1 MKKSFLSSLLLGV
14 FFVTSI
20 GMLTSC
26 KDYDDDISTNT
37 NAITKLQEQVTT
49 LKSALDQAQKDA
61 TAAHANFVAKQEL
74 STALA
79 NSEAYKALQ
88 AEMKSL
94 VKADQL
100 SKAIADCEEAIAK
113 KYVTTLSS

>member
-37 NAITKLQEQVTT
+37 SAITKLQEQVTT
-49 LKSALDQAQKDA
+49 LKSALDQAQRQFGIRICLEKFQLPSLFN
-61 TAAHANFVAKQEL
+61 AHGQCL
-74 STALA
+74 GLI
-79 NSEAYKALQ
+79 L
-88 AEMKSL
+88 
-94 VKADQL
+94 
-100 SKAIADCEEAIAK
+100 EETVCSQCRTEIHEEVMYGAMA
-113 KYVTTLSS
+113 

>member
-37 NAITKLQEQVTT
+37 SAITKLQEQVTT

-61 TAAHANFVAKQEL
+61 LLHTLNSWKSRNFLLLWPTRKPTRL
-74 STALA
+74 CRLR
-79 NSEAYKALQ
+79 
-88 AEMKSL
+88 
-94 VKADQL
+94 
-100 SKAIADCEEAIAK
+100 
-113 KYVTTLSS
+113 

>member
-37 NAITKLQEQVTT
+37 SAITKLQEQVTT
-49 LKSALDQAQKDA
+49 LKCVGS
-61 TAAHANFVAKQEL
+61 
-74 STALA
+74 ST
-79 NSEAYKALQ
+79 ERRY
-88 AEMKSL
+88 
-94 VKADQL
+94 
-100 SKAIADCEEAIAK
+100 CC
-113 KYVTTLSS
+113 TR

>member
-37 NAITKLQEQVTT
+37 SAITSY
-49 LKSALDQAQKDA
+49 KSR
-61 TAAHANFVAKQEL
+61 
-74 STALA
+74 
-79 NSEAYKALQ
+79 
-88 AEMKSL
+88 
-94 VKADQL
+94 
-100 SKAIADCEEAIAK
+100 
-113 KYVTTLSS
+113 

>member
-37 NAITKLQEQVTT
+37 SAITKLQEQVTT

-61 TAAHANFVAKQEL
+61 LLHTLISWQSRNFLLLWPTRKPTRL
-74 STALA
+74 CRLR
-79 NSEAYKALQ
+79 
-88 AEMKSL
+88 
-94 VKADQL
+94 
-100 SKAIADCEEAIAK
+100 
-113 KYVTTLSS
+113 

>member
-37 NAITKLQEQVTT
+37 SAITKLQEQVTT

-61 TAAHANFVAKQEL
+61 TAAHAKF
-74 STALA
+74 SG
-79 NSEAYKALQ
+79 KAGTFYCFGQLGSLQ
-88 AEMKSL
+88 GFAG
-94 VKADQL
+94 
-100 SKAIADCEEAIAK
+100 
-113 KYVTTLSS
+113 

>member
-49 LKSALDQAQKDA
+49 LKSALIKHRK
-61 TAAHANFVAKQEL
+61 TLLLHTLNSWKSRNFLLLWPTRKPTRL
-74 STALA
+74 CRLR
-79 NSEAYKALQ
+79 
-88 AEMKSL
+88 
-94 VKADQL
+94 
-100 SKAIADCEEAIAK
+100 
-113 KYVTTLSS
+113 

>member
-37 NAITKLQEQVTT
+37 SAITKLQEQVTT
-49 LKSALDQAQKDA
+49 L
-61 TAAHANFVAKQEL
+61 
-74 STALA
+74 
-79 NSEAYKALQ
+79 
-88 AEMKSL
+88 
-94 VKADQL
+94 
-100 SKAIADCEEAIAK
+100 I
-113 KYVTTLSS
+113 